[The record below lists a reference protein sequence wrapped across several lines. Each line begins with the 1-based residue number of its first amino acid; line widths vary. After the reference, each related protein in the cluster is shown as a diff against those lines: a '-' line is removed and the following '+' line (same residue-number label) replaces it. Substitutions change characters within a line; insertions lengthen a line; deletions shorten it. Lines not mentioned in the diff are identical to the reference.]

1 MEWLENAR
9 LPHRGDTVRK
19 KAVLYAGRG
28 QMSSR
33 EENVN
38 NLTGIFAAE
47 RIFVYEI

>member
-9 LPHRGDTVRK
+9 LPHRVDAVRK
-19 KAVLYAGRG
+19 KAVLYAGRR
-28 QMSSR
+28 QVSSC

-38 NLTGIFAAE
+38 NLTEIFAAE